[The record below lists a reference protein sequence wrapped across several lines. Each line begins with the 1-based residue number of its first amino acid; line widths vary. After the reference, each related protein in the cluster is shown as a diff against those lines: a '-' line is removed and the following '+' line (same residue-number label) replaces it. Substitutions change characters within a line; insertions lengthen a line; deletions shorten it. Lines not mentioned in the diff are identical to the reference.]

1 MFAKN
6 IWNYILNFYPDGP
19 KPYLRTDVLLAL
31 MYKVGDLL
39 EKEPSI
45 IELNGEVTVMG
56 PIYGEGDSLITLLSL
71 VGMPPQRTYVFL
83 GCYFG
88 LGFAPFESLLL
99 LMCLKCIYPNKVYLL
114 KGHLEEPASIKSL
127 GLDDWL
133 FRRRVPRESVLR
145 VSETVMRTVALMP
158 IGAMIGPKILCLP
171 GGPGP
176 TIREHGLASLR
187 TCVRTSMSQ
196 LDRLLC
202 MEAAWTVMK
211 LEAAPIVADD
221 GIPTF
226 TEAQCTAFCKANNL
240 TLVVRGRQ
248 LVDEGFLNYPKEA
261 LTIVSAVAYL
271 DNFRNYAAAVTFQG
285 LNASVVR
292 YRMDEGEP
300 KSLDIVKPGIGRN
313 ALAFPM

>member
-1 MFAKN
+1 M
-6 IWNYILNFYPDGP
+6 
-19 KPYLRTDVLLAL
+19 
-31 MYKVGDLL
+31 
-39 EKEPSI
+39 S
-45 IELNGEVTVMG
+45 
-56 PIYGEGDSLITLLSL
+56 
-71 VGMPPQRTYVFL
+71 Q
-83 GCYFG
+83 
-88 LGFAPFESLLL
+88 
-99 LMCLKCIYPNKVYLL
+99 
-114 KGHLEEPASIKSL
+114 
-127 GLDDWL
+127 
-133 FRRRVPRESVLR
+133 
-145 VSETVMRTVALMP
+145 RTVALMP

-176 TIREHGLASLR
+176 TIREHGLAALR
-187 TCVRTSMSQ
+187 SCVRSSMSQ

-211 LEAAPIVADD
+211 LEAAPITADD

-240 TLVVRGRQ
+240 ALVVRGRQ

-271 DNFRNYAAAVTFQG
+271 DNFRNYAAA
-285 LNASVVR
+285 ASVVR